1 VGVSSK
7 NSFGIEEIDEGGP
20 IVHTKWGAGEVG
32 VAWGSRRRTLEASTA
47 PTPFA
52 RGRAGKMKVLLVVP

>member
-1 VGVSSK
+1 MGVSSK

-20 IVHTKWGAGEVG
+20 IVHTKRGAGEVG
-32 VAWGSRRRTLEASTA
+32 AAWGSRRRTLEASTA

-52 RGRAGKMKVLLVVP
+52 RG